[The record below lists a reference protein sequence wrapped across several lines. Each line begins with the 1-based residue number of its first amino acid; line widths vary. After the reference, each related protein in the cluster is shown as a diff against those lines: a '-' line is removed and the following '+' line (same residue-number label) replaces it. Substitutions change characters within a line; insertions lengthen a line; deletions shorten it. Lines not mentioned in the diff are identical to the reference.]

1 MNLDGKSPVL
11 IDSQNR
17 FGTILEMVMSDTVEL
32 WAVDALAAALCISTN
47 MWLPTYQKLFCWMV
61 RPDDAARY
69 IRFCGAVLIIMTS
82 IHLVPF

>member
-32 WAVDALAAALCISTN
+32 WAVDALAAALCIQHECVASNLSKT
-47 MWLPTYQKLFCWMV
+47 LLL
-61 RPDDAARY
+61 D
-69 IRFCGAVLIIMTS
+69 G
-82 IHLVPF
+82 